1 MLLVKLYWTL
11 EVHLKKTAVPED
23 KYEELHTRLGNHSRF
38 TVMVEGKATIKS
50 KEVWKG
56 CVSKD
61 TITSFLSSFGDVEGI
76 LYTLH
81 NFDNVKYHGNPVSG

>member
-1 MLLVKLYWTL
+1 
-11 EVHLKKTAVPED
+11 
-23 KYEELHTRLGNHSRF
+23 
-38 TVMVEGKATIKS
+38 MVEGKATIKS

-61 TITSFLSSFGDVEGI
+61 TITSFLSSFGGVEGI